1 MHTHAHILV
10 TITYCIHSL
19 FCFCFCFMF
28 PLFSVFCCCCLKN
41 ANSFALSKC
50 LLQKFVWLLGLIR
63 ELSVLPSMISASIN
77 VHYFSLFFVNSLFNQ
92 FISIFFSLLLFIF
105 HISAGIQ
112 FWFLSPFSFLL
123 FMFGLALLLFRCN
136 WVAFF

>member
-10 TITYCIHSL
+10 TISYCIHSF

-92 FISIFFSLLLFIF
+92 FISIFFFFAFIYF
-105 HISAGIQ
+105 SHYGWDSILVSVSV
-112 FWFLSPFSFLL
+112 FLPFIYVWSCFIII
-123 FMFGLALLLFRCN
+123 
-136 WVAFF
+136 